1 MLNLAITCF
10 PLCLQ
15 VKIWFQNRRMKQKKR
30 EGGPHSGGHP
40 DAALHV
46 RDQREAAAAAAA
58 TAAGAAVEVAGQR
71 SGRE

>member
-1 MLNLAITCF
+1 LFSPLLAGQNLVPEPPHEAEEA
-10 PLCLQ
+10 
-15 VKIWFQNRRMKQKKR
+15 R